1 MKTPHILF
9 AIGDADWQYTRGK
22 IAHLVER
29 VASKNQWQISVASHS
44 EEICQA
50 CTTDK
55 VQTYHLPGQRLPL
68 SPEQTI
74 SMTDLMI
81 RLTNDVILP
90 ESQLPVWKVM
100 AMDDYLASLDVFT
113 YPPLPIKPNVV
124 VCPLMGVDNN
134 TVEAA
139 HFYSTVLLEARKAQ
153 APILGL
159 EVSPFGNRQTFGAS
173 LADYYGVKSDS
184 SRSFVL
190 AQELAHSEQTF
201 VLPAEERYLL
211 TCRED
216 HYLNDFFTKEHSLRA
231 QLGIPE
237 DHVVIFIPHNVAF
250 VFEIRQIL
258 AHLRA
263 VSFPCSVILCVDP
276 KLARQGLKEKEIALK
291 AYRDELHALPHVI
304 IDDGGGWLWTIL
316 LADVVVAP
324 AWSVFTEL
332 ASSYGKLTVISHAWG
347 ERGWLEDN
355 LFVEPSAE
363 RAIPAVLAWV
373 ERRVLKR
380 RRISNILQAI
390 VNTSSSP
397 TQEDTRHAA

>member
-1 MKTPHILF
+1 MNTPHILF

-22 IAHLVER
+22 IGHLIER
-29 VASKNQWQISVASHS
+29 VASENQWQVSVASHS
-44 EEICQA
+44 EDICRA
-50 CTTDK
+50 FTSDR
-55 VQTYHLPGQRLPL
+55 VQTHYLPGQRLPL

-81 RLTNDVILP
+81 RLTSDVILP
-90 ESQLPVWKVM
+90 ESRLPVWKVM

-113 YPPLPIKPNVV
+113 YSPLPIKPSIV

-134 TVEAA
+134 TVDAA
-139 HFYSTVLLEARKAQ
+139 HFYSMVLLEARKVQ

-159 EVSPFGNRQTFGAS
+159 EVSPFGNRQTLGAS
-173 LADYYGVKSDS
+173 LADYYGVKSEF

-190 AQELAHSEQTF
+190 AQDLAHSEQTF

-216 HYLNDFFTKEHSLRA
+216 QYLNDFFAKEQSLRS

-250 VFEIRQIL
+250 IFEIRRIL
-258 AHLRA
+258 ANLRT

-291 AYRDELHALPHVI
+291 AYHDELMALPHVI
-304 IDDGGGWLWTIL
+304 IDDAGGWLWTIL

-347 ERGWLEDN
+347 ERGWIEDN
-355 LFVEPSAE
+355 LFVEPSPE

-373 ERRVLKR
+373 ERRTLKR
-380 RRISNILQAI
+380 RRISTILHTI
-390 VNTSSSP
+390 LTTSWSP
-397 TQEDTRHAA
+397 TQEDTLHAA